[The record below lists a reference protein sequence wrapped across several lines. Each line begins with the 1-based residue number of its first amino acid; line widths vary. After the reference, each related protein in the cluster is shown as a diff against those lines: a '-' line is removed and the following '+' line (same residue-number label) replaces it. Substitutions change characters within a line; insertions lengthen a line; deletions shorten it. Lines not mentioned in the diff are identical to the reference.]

1 MLIKKVSV
9 GPAYYHKWNA
19 TRDNYL
25 FSHDTKIVPTKL
37 FRNSN
42 NEITSI
48 KGELNSNQNL
58 NTDSYGLV
66 SGSDVMSL
74 FKDFR
79 WSLLNIIPRVSTEQ
93 EYLWILFLV
102 LAAKVLGHI
111 LINFGVLYSAYL
123 TIPKGSLVKFLILV
137 KPLNLWKL

>member
-1 MLIKKVSV
+1 MLIKKLSV

-74 FKDFR
+74 FKEF
-79 WSLLNIIPRVSTEQ
+79 SMVVSQRNSQSKCQTRI
-93 EYLWILFLV
+93 WILFLV

-137 KPLNLWKL
+137 KTLNLWKL

>member
-1 MLIKKVSV
+1 M
-9 GPAYYHKWNA
+9 
-19 TRDNYL
+19 

-79 WSLLNIIPRVSTEQ
+79 WSFLNVIPRVSAKQ
-93 EYLWILFLV
+93 EYEF
-102 LAAKVLGHI
+102 
-111 LINFGVLYSAYL
+111 YS
-123 TIPKGSLVKFLILV
+123 
-137 KPLNLWKL
+137 

>member
-1 MLIKKVSV
+1 MLIKKLSV

-48 KGELNSNQNL
+48 KGELNSNQNV

-74 FKDFR
+74 FKEF
-79 WSLLNIIPRVSTEQ
+79 SMVVSQRNSQSKCQTRI
-93 EYLWILFLV
+93 WILFLV

-137 KPLNLWKL
+137 KTLNLWKL

>member
-1 MLIKKVSV
+1 M
-9 GPAYYHKWNA
+9 
-19 TRDNYL
+19 

-58 NTDSYGLV
+58 NTDFYGLV

-74 FKDFR
+74 FKDFQ
-79 WSLLNIIPRVSTEQ
+79 WSLLNVIPRVSTEQ
-93 EYLWILFLV
+93 EYL
-102 LAAKVLGHI
+102 
-111 LINFGVLYSAYL
+111 
-123 TIPKGSLVKFLILV
+123 
-137 KPLNLWKL
+137 